1 MKKYQLNYIHE
12 NQLGLKREMIIKY
25 YAYDLE
31 EIIDHPIL
39 ADKPSISNIIYEG
52 QDVTLFI
59 IHHDFSFYKKLEKL
73 AKEDYLTNKTQLV

>member
-1 MKKYQLNYIHE
+1 MQNYQLNYIHE
-12 NQLGLKREMIIKY
+12 NVLGLKKEMIIKY
-25 YAYDLE
+25 CVYDLE

-39 ADKPSISNIIYEG
+39 ADKPSISNIIFEG

-59 IHHDFSFYKKLEKL
+59 IHHDFAFYKKLEKL